1 MSGTAIVVRP
11 ASALGARAVAA
22 LTASDWTVIELDDG
36 DEAGWDALIATLERR
51 GDAVQL
57 IVTAPPGG
65 QGGAGPDGGQGGQV
79 PEGMQ
84 GGQASGGMQSGQ
96 TSGGTQSGQ
105 ASGGMQSGQA
115 SGGMQS
121 GPGGGGMGG
130 GASGELIAYL
140 KKHQDGAEW
149 LLAVSSSQGAA
160 QLIVSSGEPVIS
172 MWGWSGSD
180 KAMTLTKLKEL
191 VKKGE
196 LHYVQLGG
204 GMGGGPGGGSTVRSE
219 VTAWVQKHGTAVK
232 ESDYS
237 NSTSTASGKRLRIL
251 FAVRPVDRLPP
262 GRVRRQLTRR
272 DRTPSNGPAP
282 RSGAVPASP
291 IMYTG
296 CPANG

>member
-1 MSGTAIVVRP
+1 MPPSPLRLQDAATAPRWSLPALLATLALAAVLYSWNLSGSGLNSFYSAAVLSGTESWKAWFGGFPR
-11 ASALGARAVAA
+11 
-22 LTASDWTVIELDDG
+22 DG
-36 DEAGWDALIATLERR
+36 S
-51 GDAVQL
+51 
-57 IVTAPPGG
+57 PGG
-65 QGGAGPDGGQGGQV
+65 GTPPGGQGGQV

-84 GGQASGGMQSGQ
+84 GGQASDGTQSGQ
-96 TSGGTQSGQ
+96 ASDSTQSGQ
-105 ASGGMQSGQA
+105 ASGGMQGD
-115 SGGMQS
+115 
-121 GPGGGGMGG
+121 PGGGGMGG

-204 GMGGGPGGGSTVRSE
+204 GMGGGSTVRSE

-237 NSTSTASGKRLRIL
+237 NSTSTASGNGSESSSQSGQSTVYRL
-251 FAVRPVDRLPP
+251 D
-262 GRVRRQLTRR
+262 
-272 DRTPSNGPAP
+272 
-282 RSGAVPASP
+282 ASDVS
-291 IMYTG
+291 
-296 CPANG
+296 

>member
-1 MSGTAIVVRP
+1 MPPSPLRLQDAATAPRWSLPALLAILALAAVLYSWNLSGSGLNSFYSAAVLSGTESWKAWFGGFP
-11 ASALGARAVAA
+11 
-22 LTASDWTVIELDDG
+22 
-36 DEAGWDALIATLERR
+36 R
-51 GDAVQL
+51 GGSPGRG
-57 IVTAPPGG
+57 TPP
-65 QGGAGPDGGQGGQV
+65 GGQGGQV

-84 GGQASGGMQSGQ
+84 GGQASDS
-96 TSGGTQSGQ
+96 TQSGQ
-105 ASGGMQSGQA
+105 ASDSTQGD
-115 SGGMQS
+115 
-121 GPGGGGMGG
+121 PGGGGMGG

>member
-1 MSGTAIVVRP
+1 MPPSPLRLQDAATAPRWSLPALLATLALAAVLYSWNLSGSGLNSFYSAAVLSGTESWKAWFGGFP
-11 ASALGARAVAA
+11 
-22 LTASDWTVIELDDG
+22 
-36 DEAGWDALIATLERR
+36 R
-51 GDAVQL
+51 GGSPGRG
-57 IVTAPPGG
+57 TPP
-65 QGGAGPDGGQGGQV
+65 GGQGGQV

-84 GGQASGGMQSGQ
+84 GGQASGGMQGD
-96 TSGGTQSGQ
+96 
-105 ASGGMQSGQA
+105 
-115 SGGMQS
+115 
-121 GPGGGGMGG
+121 PGGGGMGG

-237 NSTSTASGKRLRIL
+237 NSTSTASGNGSESSSQSGQSTVYRL
-251 FAVRPVDRLPP
+251 D
-262 GRVRRQLTRR
+262 
-272 DRTPSNGPAP
+272 
-282 RSGAVPASP
+282 ASDVS
-291 IMYTG
+291 
-296 CPANG
+296 

>member
-1 MSGTAIVVRP
+1 MPPSPLRLQDAATAPRWSLPALLAILALAAVLYSWNLSGSGLNSFYSAAVLSGTESWKAWFGGFPR
-11 ASALGARAVAA
+11 
-22 LTASDWTVIELDDG
+22 DG
-36 DEAGWDALIATLERR
+36 S
-51 GDAVQL
+51 
-57 IVTAPPGG
+57 PGG
-65 QGGAGPDGGQGGQV
+65 GTPPGGQGGQV

-84 GGQASGGMQSGQ
+84 GGQASGG
-96 TSGGTQSGQ
+96 TQSGQ
-105 ASGGMQSGQA
+105 ASDSTQGD
-115 SGGMQS
+115 
-121 GPGGGGMGG
+121 PGGGGMGG

-237 NSTSTASGKRLRIL
+237 NSTSTASGNGSESSSQSGQSTVYRL
-251 FAVRPVDRLPP
+251 D
-262 GRVRRQLTRR
+262 
-272 DRTPSNGPAP
+272 
-282 RSGAVPASP
+282 ASDVS
-291 IMYTG
+291 
-296 CPANG
+296 

>member
-1 MSGTAIVVRP
+1 MPPSPLRLQDAATAPRWSLPALLAILALAAVLYSWNLSGSGLNSFYSAAVLSGTESWKAWFGGFPR
-11 ASALGARAVAA
+11 
-22 LTASDWTVIELDDG
+22 DG
-36 DEAGWDALIATLERR
+36 S
-51 GDAVQL
+51 
-57 IVTAPPGG
+57 PGG
-65 QGGAGPDGGQGGQV
+65 GTPPGGQGGQV

-84 GGQASGGMQSGQ
+84 GGQASGGMQGD
-96 TSGGTQSGQ
+96 
-105 ASGGMQSGQA
+105 
-115 SGGMQS
+115 
-121 GPGGGGMGG
+121 PGGGGMGG

-149 LLAVSSSQGAA
+149 PLAVSSSQGAA

-204 GMGGGPGGGSTVRSE
+204 GMGGGSTVRSE

-237 NSTSTASGKRLRIL
+237 NSTSTASGNGSESSSQSGQSTVYRL
-251 FAVRPVDRLPP
+251 D
-262 GRVRRQLTRR
+262 
-272 DRTPSNGPAP
+272 
-282 RSGAVPASP
+282 ASDVS
-291 IMYTG
+291 
-296 CPANG
+296 

>member
-1 MSGTAIVVRP
+1 MPPSPLRLQDAATAPRWSLPALLAILALAAVLYSWNLSGSGLNSFYSAAVLSGTESWKAWFGGFPR
-11 ASALGARAVAA
+11 
-22 LTASDWTVIELDDG
+22 DG
-36 DEAGWDALIATLERR
+36 S
-51 GDAVQL
+51 
-57 IVTAPPGG
+57 PGG
-65 QGGAGPDGGQGGQV
+65 GTPPGGQGGQV

-84 GGQASGGMQSGQ
+84 G
-96 TSGGTQSGQ
+96 
-105 ASGGMQSGQA
+105 GQA

-204 GMGGGPGGGSTVRSE
+204 GRRRPGRRLHCPLRG
-219 VTAWVQKHGTAVK
+219 HGVGA
-232 ESDYS
+232 EARHRGEGERLQQQYEY
-237 NSTSTASGKRLRIL
+237 GLRQRLRIL

>member
-1 MSGTAIVVRP
+1 MPPSPLRLQDAATAPRWSLPALLATLALAAVLYSWNLSGSGLNSFYSAAVLSGTESWKAWFGGFPR
-11 ASALGARAVAA
+11 
-22 LTASDWTVIELDDG
+22 DG
-36 DEAGWDALIATLERR
+36 S
-51 GDAVQL
+51 
-57 IVTAPPGG
+57 PGG
-65 QGGAGPDGGQGGQV
+65 GTPPGGQGGQV

-84 GGQASGGMQSGQ
+84 G
-96 TSGGTQSGQ
+96 
-105 ASGGMQSGQA
+105 GQA

>member
-1 MSGTAIVVRP
+1 MPPSPLRLQDAATAPRWSLPALLATLALAAVLYSWNLSGSGLNSFYSAAVLSGTESWKAWFGGFPR
-11 ASALGARAVAA
+11 
-22 LTASDWTVIELDDG
+22 DG
-36 DEAGWDALIATLERR
+36 S
-51 GDAVQL
+51 
-57 IVTAPPGG
+57 PGG
-65 QGGAGPDGGQGGQV
+65 GTPPGGQGGQV

-84 GGQASGGMQSGQ
+84 G
-96 TSGGTQSGQ
+96 
-105 ASGGMQSGQA
+105 GQA

-204 GMGGGPGGGSTVRSE
+204 GMGGGSTVRSE

-237 NSTSTASGKRLRIL
+237 NSTSTASGKRLRIPL
-251 FAVRPVDRLPP
+251 AVRPVDRLPP
-262 GRVRRQLTRR
+262 GRVRRQLTPR

>member
-1 MSGTAIVVRP
+1 MPPSPLRLQDAATAPRWSLPALLAILALAAVLYSWNLSGSGLNSFYSAAVLSGTESWKAWFGGFPR
-11 ASALGARAVAA
+11 
-22 LTASDWTVIELDDG
+22 DG
-36 DEAGWDALIATLERR
+36 S
-51 GDAVQL
+51 
-57 IVTAPPGG
+57 PGG
-65 QGGAGPDGGQGGQV
+65 GTPPGGQGGQV

-84 GGQASGGMQSGQ
+84 G
-96 TSGGTQSGQ
+96 
-105 ASGGMQSGQA
+105 GQA

>member
-1 MSGTAIVVRP
+1 
-11 ASALGARAVAA
+11 
-22 LTASDWTVIELDDG
+22 
-36 DEAGWDALIATLERR
+36 
-51 GDAVQL
+51 
-57 IVTAPPGG
+57 
-65 QGGAGPDGGQGGQV
+65 
-79 PEGMQ
+79 MQ
-84 GGQASGGMQSGQ
+84 GD
-96 TSGGTQSGQ
+96 
-105 ASGGMQSGQA
+105 
-115 SGGMQS
+115 
-121 GPGGGGMGG
+121 PGGGGMGG

-204 GMGGGPGGGSTVRSE
+204 GRRRPGRRLHCPLRG
-219 VTAWVQKHGTAVK
+219 HGVGA
-232 ESDYS
+232 EARHRGEGERLQQQYEY
-237 NSTSTASGKRLRIL
+237 GLRQRLRIL

>member
-1 MSGTAIVVRP
+1 MPPSPLRLQDAATAPRWSLPALLAILALAAVLYSWNLSGSGLNSFYSAAVLSGTESWKAWFGGFPR
-11 ASALGARAVAA
+11 
-22 LTASDWTVIELDDG
+22 DG
-36 DEAGWDALIATLERR
+36 S
-51 GDAVQL
+51 
-57 IVTAPPGG
+57 PGG
-65 QGGAGPDGGQGGQV
+65 GTPPGGQGGQV
-79 PEGMQ
+79 PDGMQ

-121 GPGGGGMGG
+121 GQAPDGTQGDPGGGGMGG

-149 LLAVSSSQGAA
+149 PLAVSSSQGAA

-204 GMGGGPGGGSTVRSE
+204 GMGGGSTVRSE

-237 NSTSTASGKRLRIL
+237 NSTSTASGNGSESSSQSGQSTVYRL
-251 FAVRPVDRLPP
+251 D
-262 GRVRRQLTRR
+262 
-272 DRTPSNGPAP
+272 
-282 RSGAVPASP
+282 ASDVS
-291 IMYTG
+291 
-296 CPANG
+296 